1 MSCGRRIE
9 KNVHI
14 YMQSACMVGWGTH
27 DRDRQRSSE
36 EGKRAGIKGGINMN
50 RKLIALALAAY
61 LAVPAFG
68 VQAAE
73 APGDAELSIAY
84 QYGLGYAPVTIAQQ
98 LGLIEKAYEETTGSQ
113 LTITWNQMNSG
124 ADINTG
130 IVSGDLDAG
139 FMGVGPALTGISQ
152 DLGYKIFSN
161 LSGQEHGIM
170 TNNEAIQSFDD
181 LVGSDYQIALVN
193 LGSIQHILL
202 AKALDAK
209 GYDPHALD
217 SNIVAMKHPD
227 GMSALVS
234 GAVAVHLTTNP
245 YLFQEREED
254 SLTEIESLSE
264 VCPAEDSFL
273 VGIAS
278 EKIYEENP
286 ALYEALVKGIS
297 DGMDYLNDHVE
308 EAAEITAEYDG
319 NELEK
324 EIEYLKQGYYSPET
338 KGIEATAQFMFE
350 NGFLEKDPGSYEN
363 LVFDNV
369 KGN

>member
-1 MSCGRRIE
+1 
-9 KNVHI
+9 
-14 YMQSACMVGWGTH
+14 
-27 DRDRQRSSE
+27 
-36 EGKRAGIKGGINMN
+36 MN

-181 LVGSDYQIALVN
+181 LLGSDYQIALVN

-202 AKALDAK
+202 AKALDA
-209 GYDPHALD
+209 
-217 SNIVAMKHPD
+217 
-227 GMSALVS
+227 
-234 GAVAVHLTTNP
+234 
-245 YLFQEREED
+245 
-254 SLTEIESLSE
+254 
-264 VCPAEDSFL
+264 
-273 VGIAS
+273 
-278 EKIYEENP
+278 
-286 ALYEALVKGIS
+286 
-297 DGMDYLNDHVE
+297 
-308 EAAEITAEYDG
+308 
-319 NELEK
+319 
-324 EIEYLKQGYYSPET
+324 
-338 KGIEATAQFMFE
+338 
-350 NGFLEKDPGSYEN
+350 
-363 LVFDNV
+363 
-369 KGN
+369 